1 MKAKKI
7 ILWRYLMEDN
17 QVSNNRQENLD
28 LIATALQNQLA
39 RDFIDK
45 TALYEEKF
53 IEIFDNLSEIQEL
66 LLLSHEESK
75 KASLNLSQIEIDAR
89 IAKSLQEFGISK
101 DENEDEKKSGGFLI
115 ISIIIISFI
124 TYYFI
129 KN

>member
-1 MKAKKI
+1 
-7 ILWRYLMEDN
+7 MEDN

-28 LIATALQNQLA
+28 LIANALQTQLA
-39 RDFIDK
+39 KDFIDK

-53 IEIFDNLSEIQEL
+53 VEIFDNLSEIQEL

-101 DENEDEKKSGGFLI
+101 DKNEDEKKSGFFIYILIATLFLGI
-115 ISIIIISFI
+115 G
-124 TYYFI
+124 YFL
-129 KN
+129 K

>member
-1 MKAKKI
+1 
-7 ILWRYLMEDN
+7 MEDN
-17 QVSNNRQENLD
+17 QVNTNRLENLD

-39 RDFIDK
+39 KDFIDK
-45 TALYEEKF
+45 TVLYEEKF

-101 DENEDEKKSGGFLI
+101 DENEDKKSGSFFIYFLI
-115 ISIIIISFI
+115 AIVFLGVG
-124 TYYFI
+124 YFI
-129 KN
+129 KF